1 MKNMTFIKYNNF
13 PDNEVLTNM
22 RNYAIENDVPIIQ
35 DEGLAM
41 LLYLVKQKSVKKVLE
56 IGTAI
61 GFSAINMALVNNEVL
76 IDTIERDQN
85 MYQEAISNISKLNL
99 ESRIRVFF
107 EDALLISDASLE
119 KDYDLIFIDA
129 AKAQYI
135 KFFEKFGSLLKRGGI
150 IFSDNLLFHGLVYS
164 DKEGLSKNL
173 TSLVKK
179 IESYNEYLKNNSDYD
194 TLFLDIGDGVSVS
207 VKKWVK

>member
-207 VKKWVK
+207 VKK

>member
-1 MKNMTFIKYNNF
+1 MKNMTFIKFNNF

-22 RNYAIENDVPIIQ
+22 RSYAIENDVPIIQ

-41 LLYLVKQKSVKKVLE
+41 LLYLVKQKGVKKVLE

-85 MYQEAISNISKLNL
+85 MYQEAISNISKLKMEN
-99 ESRIRVFF
+99 RIRVLF

-207 VKKWVK
+207 VKK